1 MKLITLF
8 ALLAILVPGANAA
21 DRKKDSEPK
30 VAARAGSN
38 SAAAPIN
45 RDIDRLIAIYT
56 DGFGYNNG
64 KSRHIVFGPLFAPD
78 SMDAVAFFTLNEVD
92 LMNGYE
98 EYIAIFAKGQ
108 GRKIP
113 DYKDERPYRMISTA
127 QIGTRWGR
135 TFDWK
140 TAKISQN
147 QIVVQGLR

>member
-1 MKLITLF
+1 MKIIT
-8 ALLAILVPGANAA
+8 LAILIAMLVPRANAA
-21 DRKKDSEPK
+21 DRNQNSAPK
-30 VAARAGSN
+30 VAALAGSN